1 MHLTRTCDYLC
12 QANNIHKFPNLIYLC
27 PHACYLT
34 PLMPGS
40 LVPNMEIL
48 RTVVYKSAYISK
60 NPSVVV
66 FLILK

>member
-1 MHLTRTCDYLC
+1 
-12 QANNIHKFPNLIYLC
+12 
-27 PHACYLT
+27 
-34 PLMPGS
+34 MPGS

-60 NPSVVV
+60 NPLVVV